1 MTGVLAG
8 DKNTPVQCMYTAHKH
23 RLQVMRSSIESNAKF

>member
-8 DKNTPVQCMYTAHKH
+8 DKNTPVQCILHTNI
-23 RLQVMRSSIESNAKF
+23 QVMRSSIESNAKF

>member
-8 DKNTPVQCMYTAHKH
+8 DKNTPVQCISLTNI
-23 RLQVMRSSIESNAKF
+23 QVMRSSIESNAKF